1 MIFNELLS
9 INNEVSVH
17 IKNIQTH
24 LIEVYK
30 NLNGLSPSLMLDLFT
45 KRELHYEKKK
55 NICHGTETVPYK
67 AAQSLELLPY
77 DIKNSASLHL

>member
-17 IKNIQTH
+17 NKNIQTH

-30 NLNGLSPSLMLDLFT
+30 NLNGLSSSLMLDLFT
-45 KRELHYEKKK
+45 KRE
-55 NICHGTETVPYK
+55 NICRGTETVPYN